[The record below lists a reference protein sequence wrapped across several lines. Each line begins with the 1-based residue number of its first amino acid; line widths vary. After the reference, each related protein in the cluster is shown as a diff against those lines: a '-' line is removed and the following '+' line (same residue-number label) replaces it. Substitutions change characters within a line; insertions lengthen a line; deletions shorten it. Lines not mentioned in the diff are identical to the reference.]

1 MWQQWQ
7 QFFRRPAVWI
17 TTGAAGLINIAT
29 WLILLI
35 NIKPQTNLIV
45 LHYTVYFGVDLVGGW
60 LEALLIPAFGLVVL
74 LTNLLIAA
82 FFAERYRV
90 ASYFFLIL
98 TPVIELLLLLAAVF
112 VIIANLPAGA

>member
-1 MWQQWQ
+1 MWQHWQ
-7 QFFRRPAVWI
+7 QFFRRPSVWI
-17 TTGAAGLINIAT
+17 ATGLSGLINLAT

-35 NIKPQTNLIV
+35 NIKPQSNVIV

-60 LEALLIPAFGLVVL
+60 LEALLIPAFGLVIW
-74 LTNLLIAA
+74 LTNTMIAA

-98 TPVIELLLLLAAVF
+98 TPAMELLLLMAAIF
-112 VIIANLPAGA
+112 VVVANLPAGA